1 MLTITP
7 VTRRY
12 SGRAYLSASSRLWR
26 LIPTFMRRL
35 LLIRIYGAHL
45 HSLVLRFQPR
55 TQNHSTYFFRNRPEL
70 QLIRRLVYRLG
81 QGAEVKIAVLGCSKG
96 AEVYSIAYTV
106 RTARP
111 DLKLHISAID
121 ISPEILAFA
130 QAGIYSVDRMDRVE
144 LTENLADSKRDL
156 TMVTFRDQWSISVFD
171 RTSDTELDAMFDIAD
186 GQATVKG
193 WLREGISWIRAD
205 VTDSQLLDTL
215 GPQDFVIAN
224 RFLCHMEPPAAERC
238 LRSIARLA
246 KPGGYL
252 FASGVDLDVRSKVA
266 REMAWIPVTELLQ
279 EIYEGDPS
287 LLDAWPLA
295 YWASEPFQPE
305 RSDCAVRYAA
315 AFQLWINACLLLTS
329 IDWDSLDLL
338 N

>member
-1 MLTITP
+1 
-7 VTRRY
+7 
-12 SGRAYLSASSRLWR
+12 
-26 LIPTFMRRL
+26 
-35 LLIRIYGAHL
+35 
-45 HSLVLRFQPR
+45 
-55 TQNHSTYFFRNRPEL
+55 
-70 QLIRRLVYRLG
+70 
-81 QGAEVKIAVLGCSKG
+81 VKIAVLGCSKG

-111 DLKLHISAID
+111 DVKLHISAID
-121 ISPEILAFA
+121 ISQEILAFA
-130 QAGIYSVDRMDRVE
+130 QAGVYSVDRMDRVE
-144 LTENLADSKRDL
+144 FTQNVADSKRDL
-156 TMVTFRDQWSISVFD
+156 TNVTFRDQWSISIFD

-205 VTDSQLLDTL
+205 VTDGQLLDTL
-215 GPQDFVIAN
+215 GPQDLVIAN

-238 LRSIARLA
+238 LRGIARLV

-266 REMAWIPVTELLQ
+266 REMAWMPITELLK

-287 LLDAWPLA
+287 LLDAWPLS

-305 RSDCAVRYAA
+305 RGDWAVRYAA
-315 AFQLWINACLLLTS
+315 AFRLGINACLILTS
-329 IDWDSLDLL
+329 IDWDCLDLL
-338 N
+338 S